1 MIAMTGHLALELGMI
16 LLMLVLIVGICQL
29 FSNAV
34 EWLGEKLQLSEG
46 VVGSVLAAVGTA
58 LPETIVP
65 LVALLG
71 GGAAATMTQGHHAG
85 VTHGHGEEIGVGA
98 ILGAP
103 FMLITLGMVVIGTSI
118 TLAKVWGKRDTDLK
132 INPMAP
138 KRDLFFF
145 GIAYLAA
152 FGAGLLPE
160 SLHVVRHILAFFL
173 FGWYF
178 YYLYVMLH
186 ASKQEAK
193 AEHAHTE
200 ENATQQESH
209 LSPLYFA
216 PKQASPSMGFVLAQ
230 IVIAL
235 ILLVLLAHQF
245 VGTISQVATE
255 LNVPAF
261 LLSLIIVPIATELP
275 EKFNSFVWCQQDKDT
290 LAVGNMTGAMVFQSC
305 WPVSV
310 GLLLTPWQ
318 LTQEAMVNVA
328 LCMVCSLWMY
338 LMVFS
343 NPGRKGAA
351 LWLLTGGLFYIG
363 YIVYMLAHKPA

>member
-1 MIAMTGHLALELGMI
+1 MIHLTGQLSLEIGLI
-16 LLMLVLIVGICQL
+16 LVMLVLIVGVCQV

-34 EWLGEKLQLSEG
+34 EWLGEKLQLSDG

-71 GGAAATMTQGHHAG
+71 SGAAATLSQGHQAG
-85 VTHGHGEEIGVGA
+85 VTHGHGEEIGIGA

-118 TLAKVWGKRDTDLK
+118 TLANRWGKRDTGLK
-132 INPMAP
+132 INPIAP

-145 GIAYLAA
+145 SIAYLAA
-152 FGAGLLPE
+152 FGAGLLPQE
-160 SLHVVRHILAFFL
+160 LHLVRHGLAFFL
-173 FGWYF
+173 FAWYF
-178 YYLYVMLH
+178 VYLTVMLK
-186 ASKQEAK
+186 ASKQEAQAEEAQEK
-193 AEHAHTE
+193 ADEA
-200 ENATQQESH
+200 ATHESH

-216 PKQASPSMGFVLAQ
+216 PKQSTPSMGIIVGQ
-230 IVIAL
+230 IAVAL
-235 ILLVLLAHQF
+235 IGLIVLAHQF

-255 LNVPAF
+255 LHVPAF

-275 EKFNSFVWCQQDKDT
+275 EKFNSFIWCQQDKDT

-318 LTQEAMVNVA
+318 LNTEAMVNVA
-328 LCMVCSLWMY
+328 LCMLCSLWMY
-338 LMVFS
+338 LTVFAR
-343 NPGRKGAA
+343 PERKGAA
-351 LWLLTGGLFYIG
+351 LWLLTGAVFYIG
-363 YIVYMLAHKPA
+363 YIVYMLNH